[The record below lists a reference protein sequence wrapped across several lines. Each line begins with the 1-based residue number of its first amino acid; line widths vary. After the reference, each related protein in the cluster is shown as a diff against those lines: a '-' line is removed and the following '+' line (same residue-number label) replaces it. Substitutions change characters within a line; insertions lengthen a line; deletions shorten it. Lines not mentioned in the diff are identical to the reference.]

1 MKSAGPGGALTAIAA
16 QPQVLVTIPITN
28 LSDVTAA
35 GVALDLNA
43 IVAIEGV
50 ATPLNTFTG
59 GSLNSFL
66 QDETDGI
73 AMFRAG
79 TPDVTQGH
87 LFVVKGPVGQFNG
100 LTQIDV
106 WPAVMSS
113 TLAPARCRPSGQ
125 NHCATAGRA
134 GDFEGQLVRIV
145 NVNLTAGTW
154 PAAKADRP
162 PDDQRWRQPD
172 PAHRPR
178 HQPGWF
184 CPTNRSLSVTGIL
197 SQFDSSSP
205 FTSSY
210 QLLPRNTSDIVAGPT
225 ASVLTCTDTSLTIT
239 PINVIQGSG
248 TPALL

>member
-66 QDETDGI
+66 QDETDGMAI
-73 AMFRAG
+73 FRAG

-100 LTQIDV
+100 LTQINVAASSDV
-106 WPAVMSS
+106 IDAGAS
-113 TLAPARCRPSGQ
+113 TLPTPVDKTIAQLLAAPES
-125 NHCATAGRA
+125 
-134 GDFEGQLVRIV
+134 FEGQLVRIV

-154 PAAKADRP
+154 PAA
-162 PDDQRWRQPD
+162 Q
-172 PAHRPR
+172 
-178 HQPGWF
+178 
-184 CPTNRSLSVTGIL
+184 
-197 SQFDSSSP
+197 
-205 FTSSY
+205 
-210 QLLPRNTSDIVAGPT
+210 
-225 ASVLTCTDTSLTIT
+225 
-239 PINVIQGSG
+239 
-248 TPALL
+248 